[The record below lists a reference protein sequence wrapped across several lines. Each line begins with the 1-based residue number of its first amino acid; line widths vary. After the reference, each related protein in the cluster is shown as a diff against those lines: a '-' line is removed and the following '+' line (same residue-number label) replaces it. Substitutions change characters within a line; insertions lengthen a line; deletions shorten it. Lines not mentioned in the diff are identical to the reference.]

1 VTRRIAIIAIACCA
15 RLASAQPSP
24 AGNKGDAKELL
35 QLGVKL
41 LNSKDYLG
49 ALAVFQDAYRR
60 FPSAKIL
67 IDIGTTF
74 RALGRNAEAANAY
87 QRYLDTVVVAPSGEP
102 DGALATEVTKD
113 LAELDPDLAKL
124 AITAPVGTEV
134 QVGSF
139 DWQPITDASVV
150 RVAPGAY
157 VVHARRDG
165 DKPFETRGDVA
176 VGQRVAVAIVLE
188 PIPQERVVVR
198 VPVGVAS
205 SEAEAPR
212 QRFGVL
218 ALGHF
223 DVSGGAAAFV
233 GLTFDAT
240 SRLELEAAGIIG
252 PNVGGYAG
260 ASFAILTGTLRPIV
274 SAGIPIFVNDGAR
287 YAARGAVGLEIVAN
301 RHFAVILELGVEHDL
316 NPQQVIDID
325 GMPRTVD
332 KTAFIPALG
341 ASARL

>member
-1 VTRRIAIIAIACCA
+1 MTRRIAVIAIACCA
-15 RLASAQPSP
+15 RLAIAQPSP
-24 AGNKGDAKELL
+24 SGNKGDAKELL

-87 QRYLDTVVVAPSGEP
+87 QRYLDTPRAEP

-124 AITAPVGTEV
+124 AITAPPGTEV

-139 DWQPITDASVV
+139 DWEPIADATVV

-157 VVHARRDG
+157 VVHARHDG
-165 DKPFETRGDVA
+165 HKPFETHGDIA
-176 VGQRVAVAIVLE
+176 VGQQVAVAIALE

-198 VPVGVAS
+198 VPVSVATP
-205 SEAEAPR
+205 EAEGPR

-260 ASFAILTGTLRPIV
+260 ASFSILTGTLRPIV

-301 RHFAVILELGVEHDL
+301 RHFAVILELGVERDL